1 MMQVLDHATVA
12 GWIGCVIIGAG
23 GAAVLDDASASA
35 AQDAPVPVTGTSP
48 AASGY
53 RVEVVLEGLA
63 HPWAIAWLPDGAM
76 LITERGGRLLLVEA
90 EAEDRDPVDVEGLP
104 EILPV
109 GQGGLMDL
117 ALHPRFEDNQLV
129 YFTHST
135 GSARANRT
143 VVSRG
148 RLVREGSARL
158 EDVETIFRA
167 GPDKPG
173 GQHFGSRLLW
183 LPDGTLLVAIGDGGN
198 PPVSIDGRLTRENAQ
213 DLSNTLG
220 KVVRLTEDGRPAEDN
235 PFIDRG
241 DDGRYVYTYGH
252 RNIQGLAIDPDTGD
266 VWSTEHGARG
276 GDELNLLKPGRNY
289 GWPEVTYSTEYTGR
303 PITDERTR
311 DGMIDPVA
319 VWTPALAPSGLLF
332 YTGEVFP
339 EWRGN
344 LFAGGLVSQQVR
356 RIVLDGREASRQ
368 ETLSFDERIRDVRQA
383 PDGRIYLLT
392 DQVGGRL
399 LRLVP
404 DQD

>member
-1 MMQVLDHATVA
+1 MCRVL
-12 GWIGCVIIGAG
+12 I
-23 GAAVLDDASASA
+23 ASLMLVPAWGPA
-35 AQDAPVPVTGTSP
+35 FALVPPTETPVPVTGESP
-48 AASGY
+48 PASGY

-63 HPWAIAWLPDGAM
+63 HPWAVAWLPDGAM
-76 LITERGGRLLLVEA
+76 LITERGGRLLLAEA
-90 EAEDRDPVDVEGLP
+90 EAGDREPVDVEGLP

-117 ALHPRFEDNQLV
+117 ALHPRFAANGLV

-148 RLVREGSARL
+148 RLVRDDPPRL

-167 GPDKPG
+167 APDKPG

-183 LPDGTLLVAIGDGGN
+183 LGDGTLLVAIGDGGN
-198 PPVSIDGRLTRENAQ
+198 PPVAVGGRLTRENAQ

-220 KVVRLTEDGRPAEDN
+220 KVVRITEDGRAAPDN
-235 PFIDRG
+235 PFIERD

-252 RNIQGLAIDPDTGD
+252 RNIQGLAIDPVTGD
-266 VWSTEHGARG
+266 VWSSEHGARG

-289 GWPEVTYSTEYTGR
+289 GWPEVTYSTEYSGR

-332 YTGEVFP
+332 YAGEAFP
-339 EWRGN
+339 EWQGD

-356 RIVLDGREASRQ
+356 RIVLEGREATRQ
-368 ETLSFDERIRDVRQA
+368 ETLSFGERIRDVRQG

-399 LRLVP
+399 LRLTP
-404 DQD
+404 DGD